1 MSRPPGFD
9 KAQVLE
15 QVERQFRKSGYSG
28 TSLDDLCAVT
38 GLGRGSLYAAFG
50 DKHTLF
56 LQALDGYC
64 GRSESILLASLDG
77 PDDEALDRLRSFLT
91 SSAHIV
97 FADSDGL
104 GCMAGKFA
112 VELAGQDDAVALRIK
127 HNLDLIQDALVG
139 CITAAQRNGDLE
151 PAAPSRD
158 LASLFMTVARGIDV
172 LTQAGAEIADMEG
185 AADRAFAVLP
195 LTEAARRRLA
205 VPA

>member
-56 LQALDGYC
+56 LRALDGYC